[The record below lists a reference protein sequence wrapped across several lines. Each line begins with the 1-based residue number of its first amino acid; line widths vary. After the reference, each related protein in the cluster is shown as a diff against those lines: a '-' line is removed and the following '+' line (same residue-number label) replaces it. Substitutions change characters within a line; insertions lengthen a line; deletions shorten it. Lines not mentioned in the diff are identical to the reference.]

1 MKVKELIQKLQNLNP
16 DAEVLT
22 HAGEGCD
29 DYVINVEKVDNYNLP
44 AGTANESFVREPGKE
59 YIIIE
64 D

>member
-1 MKVKELIQKLQNLNP
+1 MRVKELIQKLQSLNP

-29 DYVINVEKVDNYNLP
+29 DWVIRPETVDKYTLP
-44 AGTANESFVREPGKE
+44 KGATNESFVREPGKE

-64 D
+64 